1 MPGNSIRCNPLV
13 SKTSNIR
20 LPHQNPPLSKC
31 FDVRRLYLSILLHL
45 GRSVSECLRTDA
57 FAVNG
62 NTHILQIHSGNTNT
76 KNKYKYKKQIQIQN
90 IKLLLTDMF
99 AVNDAHKH
107 FSFTFSNANTR
118 KQGSIITDTQN
129 HLHRP
134 RYAFPVTGN
143 LMKVFRAWL

>member
-20 LPHQNPPLSKC
+20 LPHQKPPLSKC

-76 KNKYKYKKQIQIQN
+76 KKILIQN

-118 KQGSIITDTQN
+118 KQ
-129 HLHRP
+129 
-134 RYAFPVTGN
+134 
-143 LMKVFRAWL
+143 